1 MYSAVFGDVAA
12 ICCHDP
18 GEALIACGQ
27 DRGRTWS
34 RQPPG
39 RQRRHRAPREEPHIG
54 DHDDDPGDAAPSR
67 DRPRPGSRSAPIF
80 HTDFHG
86 LLLPRFLDLLARQR
100 RMPIELVVCASRPTS
115 GCHPDSDPETQRP
128 RRLIGNRR
136 RPGRATPR
144 SRTRRSVGSFD
155 CAREV
160 GARRDVHLV
169 EDVAQVG
176 FDRLLAQEEFRGDLR
191 IGLALDDEL
200 RHLEFALGQRCDAR
214 SVGPSRP

>member
-1 MYSAVFGDVAA
+1 MPIARRAGSHWPRWRSPATRRPRRRCRTSGRAASCTRQSSETWQRSAAT
-12 ICCHDP
+12 IP

-136 RPGRATPR
+136 RPGRATNSVAHSPFGR
-144 SRTRRSVGSFD
+144 LVRLRARGRRAS
-155 CAREV
+155 
-160 GARRDVHLV
+160 
-169 EDVAQVG
+169 
-176 FDRLLAQEEFRGDLR
+176 
-191 IGLALDDEL
+191 
-200 RHLEFALGQRCDAR
+200 
-214 SVGPSRP
+214 